1 MGLFKNV
8 FGFLGL
14 TGGSTAP
21 ESPVKAVANKPQR
34 VTQLMPRRGVVE
46 TSEIYTVLA
55 NSYEDSLEIAAKY
68 RDGISVIVNMGAMSE
83 AESKRLVD
91 FLCGLKEGLE
101 GNLRRVTPKVFLITP
116 NNVGVNDEEDSQG
129 GDDLLVRP

>member
-1 MGLFKNV
+1 MGMLKNAL
-8 FGFLGL
+8 GFLGL
-14 TGGSTAP
+14 SGGSAAP
-21 ESPVKAVANKPQR
+21 ESPVQAVASKPQR
-34 VTQLMPRRGVVE
+34 VTQLRPRRAGD

-83 AESKRLVD
+83 ADSKRMVD

-116 NNVGVNDEEDSQG
+116 NNVGVNDEEDPQAS
-129 GDDLLVRP
+129 DDLLVRP

>member
-1 MGLFKNV
+1 MGMLKNAL
-8 FGFLGL
+8 GFLGL
-14 TGGSTAP
+14 SGGSTAP
-21 ESPVKAVANKPQR
+21 EAPVKAVANKPQR
-34 VTQLMPRRGVVE
+34 VTQLMPRRGAVE

-55 NSYEDSLEIAAKY
+55 NSYEDSLEIAARY
-68 RDGISVIVNMGAMSE
+68 RDGVSVIVNMGAMSE
-83 AESKRLVD
+83 AECKRLVD

-116 NNVGVNDEEDSQG
+116 NHVGVNEEEDGQG